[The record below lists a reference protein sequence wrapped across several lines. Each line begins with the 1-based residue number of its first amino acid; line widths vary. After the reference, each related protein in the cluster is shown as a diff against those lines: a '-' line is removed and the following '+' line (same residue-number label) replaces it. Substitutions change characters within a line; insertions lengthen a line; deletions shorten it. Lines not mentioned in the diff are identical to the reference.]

1 MKVTIL
7 AAILLA
13 GATGGTA
20 GELPLSQG
28 VISTTPNSFILAA
41 AKKKKIL
48 CTPLGSRCNATSECC
63 NAPKVICT
71 WVMIL
76 PGRFC
81 QWPFS

>member
-1 MKVTIL
+1 
-7 AAILLA
+7 
-13 GATGGTA
+13 
-20 GELPLSQG
+20 
-28 VISTTPNSFILAA
+28 LAA
-41 AKKKKIL
+41 AKKKKII

-71 WVMIL
+71 RVMIL